1 MRKIKTIVKTIITTL
16 IFVLIYSNM
25 DLIVSKV
32 DYVYRKYLQPD
43 LKQDLKDN
51 EYKKN
56 KDYKFVQI
64 RNDYKLKNKNDIINS
79 IYTYIDAGWEEYT
92 LICDVEYLE
101 CINDFKLVVDDK
113 NLMSDI
119 NNFVHPFN
127 SFYKLN
133 SFISENGK
141 IVLKKENKYSKE
153 FIDKINK
160 KTDEIFNELYDK
172 NKTDEDNIR
181 VFHDFIINNTKY
193 DVANKDANLNNPSST
208 AYGVLYNNL
217 GICSGYTD
225 TMAIFLDKMNI
236 PNYRI
241 SSTTHT
247 WNLVYVN
254 NTWKHLDLTWDDPV
268 TNTGKDEIIHSFFL
282 VDYNKILKDGNSDH
296 LFNMDRY
303 KEAY

>member
-1 MRKIKTIVKTIITTL
+1 MRKIKSIVKTIITTL
-16 IFVLIYSNM
+16 IFVLIYANM

-43 LKQDLKDN
+43 LKQDLIDN

-141 IVLKKENKYSKE
+141 IVLKK
-153 FIDKINK
+153 
-160 KTDEIFNELYDK
+160 
-172 NKTDEDNIR
+172 
-181 VFHDFIINNTKY
+181 
-193 DVANKDANLNNPSST
+193 
-208 AYGVLYNNL
+208 
-217 GICSGYTD
+217 
-225 TMAIFLDKMNI
+225 
-236 PNYRI
+236 
-241 SSTTHT
+241 
-247 WNLVYVN
+247 
-254 NTWKHLDLTWDDPV
+254 
-268 TNTGKDEIIHSFFL
+268 
-282 VDYNKILKDGNSDH
+282 
-296 LFNMDRY
+296 
-303 KEAY
+303 